1 MDPRYHLTPYYIAP
15 RDIIGQEAFA
25 VIRDAMA
32 SKDVI
37 ALGHI
42 VLSNR
47 ERPII
52 LEPLG
57 LGLRGITLHYAHEI
71 RGEAEYLANIPQMEL
86 PPQML
91 RLAEHIVESKLA
103 NFDTTLLEDRYRTS
117 LVSMLREKKAQ
128 VPASTATAVRSRKNV
143 VSLMEILRRGLSA
156 EQPAREHK
164 TGPRRAVASRSKSD
178 SARRSKVR
186 PDR

>member
-128 VPASTATAVRSRKNV
+128 C
-143 VSLMEILRRGLSA
+143 
-156 EQPAREHK
+156 
-164 TGPRRAVASRSKSD
+164 RRAQQRQFGLARMLSVSWKSSGAAFLRSSPLGSTKRD
-178 SARRSKVR
+178 HGAL
-186 PDR
+186 